1 MLSNI
6 TNYLF
11 GGCQN
16 NISNEKEN
24 VNFHEVEE
32 DDWMVIDK
40 LGTFSNLK
48 FFSCF
53 ISVLLFNYLSI
64 NSTLTLFFNSIINL

>member
-11 GGCQN
+11 GGNQN
-16 NISNEKEN
+16 NENAEKEN
-24 VNFHEVEE
+24 FNFHEVEE

-40 LGTFSNLK
+40 LG
-48 FFSCF
+48 
-53 ISVLLFNYLSI
+53 LSI
-64 NSTLTLFFNSIINL
+64 FILMCNTYIFFLSTARTNLW

>member
-11 GGCQN
+11 GGNQN
-16 NISNEKEN
+16 NEN
-24 VNFHEVEE
+24 AETENFNFHEVEE

-40 LGTFSNLK
+40 LGL
-48 FFSCF
+48 
-53 ISVLLFNYLSI
+53 Y
-64 NSTLTLFFNSIINL
+64 